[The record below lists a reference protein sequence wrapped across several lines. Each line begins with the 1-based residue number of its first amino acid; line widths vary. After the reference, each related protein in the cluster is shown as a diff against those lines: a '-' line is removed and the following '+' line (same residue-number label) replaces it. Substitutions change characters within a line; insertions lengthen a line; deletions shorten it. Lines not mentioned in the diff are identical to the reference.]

1 MSEIMK
7 KSRKIQIDNQMI
19 SERDAVFFVEALLA
33 WYRENARDLPWRAD
47 REPYR
52 VWLSEIMLQQTRV
65 EAARPYYTR
74 FLRELPTIRDLAEV
88 DEARLVKL
96 WEGLGYYS
104 RARNLQKAARV
115 ITEKY
120 AGRFPREFRD
130 IVALPG
136 VGAYTAGA
144 VASICFG
151 EATPAVDG
159 NVLRVMARLAD
170 DAAPVDS
177 PRQKKKVEEALR
189 RMYPPDACGDF
200 TQGLME
206 LGALVCLPGGA
217 ARCGVCPVSA
227 VCAAY
232 RAGTTAKLPVKREKK
247 ERRREEITVL
257 ILTCGDTV
265 AVRMRAR
272 KGLLAGLWELPNAA
286 GRQSGEE
293 ALRLARDWGVR
304 PVSAGGRKERK
315 HVFTHIEWHMTC
327 YTIVC
332 ETRDGRFFWADARA
346 LDTEIALPS
355 AFGKLL

>member
-1 MSEIMK
+1 M
-7 KSRKIQIDNQMI
+7 DNQMI
-19 SERDAVFFVEALLA
+19 SQRDSVFFVEALLA

-88 DEARLVKL
+88 DEARLLKL

-104 RARNLQKAARV
+104 RARNLQRAARV
-115 ITEKY
+115 ITEKH

-130 IVALPG
+130 IAALPG
-136 VGAYTAGA
+136 IGAYTAGA
-144 VASICFG
+144 IASICFG

-159 NVLRVMARLAD
+159 NVLRVMSRLAN
-170 DAAPVDS
+170 DAAPADS

-189 RMYPPDACGDF
+189 RMYPPGACGDF

-206 LGALVCLPGGA
+206 LGALICLPGGA
-217 ARCGVCPVSA
+217 ARCGACPVSA

-232 RAGTTAKLPVKREKK
+232 RAGTTAKLPVKSEKK
-247 ERRREEITVL
+247 ARRKEEITVFIL
-257 ILTCGDTV
+257 ICGDTV
-265 AVRMRAR
+265 AVRRRER

-286 GRQSGEE
+286 GRQSEEE
-293 ALRLARDWGVR
+293 ALRLARGWGVR
-304 PVSAGGRKERK
+304 PVSAGEKKERK

-332 ETRDGRFFWADARA
+332 ETRDERFFWADARA